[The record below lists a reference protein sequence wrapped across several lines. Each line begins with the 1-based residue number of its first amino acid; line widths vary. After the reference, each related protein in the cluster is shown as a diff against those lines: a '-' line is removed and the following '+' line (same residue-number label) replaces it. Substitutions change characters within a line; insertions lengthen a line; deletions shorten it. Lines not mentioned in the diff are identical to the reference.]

1 MNGFDT
7 GGPIPYQLSLTF
19 SLGQFLANIGVDAPN
34 LTDLQAESAKN
45 ITIINLEALKKLT
58 EHSKL
63 KISSYYY

>member
-7 GGPIPYQLSLTF
+7 GGPIPYQLSLTI
-19 SLGQFLANIGVDAPN
+19 SLGQILAKIGVDAPN
-34 LTDLQAESAKN
+34 LTDLQAESANN